1 MSKEEVSEVFYNP
14 PAKVVEANQE
24 AEEVASPV
32 VKFITEHVQYEPAG
46 KVYPGVK
53 REYSEMIGSD
63 GLKESRKQFEG
74 QEDKLYP
81 RYLAWCLR
89 EDKKPLARGKALDAI
104 LRAINRKLV
113 PEGGAKVEMGE
124 HGRAGTP
131 VLGIS
136 LVPWEETEFGG

>member
-1 MSKEEVSEVFYNP
+1 
-14 PAKVVEANQE
+14 
-24 AEEVASPV
+24 
-32 VKFITEHVQYEPAG
+32 
-46 KVYPGVK
+46 VYPGVK